1 MTGVERPSEPRG
13 FALITVLWAMLI
25 LAAIATSIL
34 ATGRTESRLSA
45 THRGIAEL
53 DAVADA
59 AINLTILHLLA
70 SETEER
76 PPVDASPFTI
86 DFAGYRIA
94 MTAQDES
101 GKIDLNMADPDLLR
115 QLLIAAGVDNRNA
128 QPLLDKIL
136 DWRENAPGKRL
147 NGAKAPEYQRA
158 GLLYG
163 PRNAPFQSI
172 EELQLVMGMTPAL
185 YQRLAPSLTIY
196 SQTPW
201 VDPAFAPRDVMSALN
216 GLSGPATA
224 PTQPATDASR
234 TSGVMVGH
242 AFTLRAVLQGPDGL
256 RVMRSAV
263 IRLNGTPS
271 APYGIYRWD

>member
-1 MTGVERPSEPRG
+1 MTGAEKRAGPRG

-25 LAAIATSIL
+25 LAAIATSTL

-45 THRGIAEL
+45 THRGIAQL

-101 GKIDLNMADPDLLR
+101 GKIDLNMADADLLR

-136 DWRENAPGKRL
+136 DWRENGLGKRL
-147 NGAKAPEYQRA
+147 NGAKAPEYQSA

-163 PRNAPFQSI
+163 PRNAPFQSV

-201 VDPAFAPRDVMSALN
+201 VDPAFAPPDVMAALN
-216 GLSGPATA
+216 GLSGPATT
-224 PTQPATDASR
+224 PTQPGDNSAR
-234 TSGVMVGH
+234 TGGVMVGH
-242 AFTLRAVLQGPDGL
+242 AFTIRAALEGPDGL
-256 RVMRSAV
+256 RVTRTAV
-263 IRLNGTPS
+263 IRLNGTAG
-271 APYGIYRWD
+271 APYGIYRWE

>member
-1 MTGVERPSEPRG
+1 MTGAERQAGPRG

-34 ATGRTESRLSA
+34 ATGRTERRLSA

-59 AINLTILHLLA
+59 AINLTILHLL
-70 SETEER
+70 SQETEDR
-76 PPVDASPFTI
+76 PPVDATPFTI
-86 DFAGYRIA
+86 EFAGYHVA

-101 GKIDLNMADPDLLR
+101 GKIDLNMADADLLR
-115 QLLIAAGVDNRNA
+115 QLLIAAGVDNRA
-128 QPLLDKIL
+128 VPALLDKIL
-136 DWRENAPGKRL
+136 DWRENGPGKRL
-147 NGAKAPEYQRA
+147 NGAKAPEYQSA

-163 PRNAPFQSI
+163 PRNAPFQSV

-216 GLSGPATA
+216 GLSGPTTT
-224 PTQPATDASR
+224 PTQPATDAAR
-234 TSGVMVGH
+234 TGGVMVGH
-242 AFTLRAVLQGPDGL
+242 AFTLHAMLQGPDGL
-256 RVMRSAV
+256 RVMRTAV
-263 IRLNGTPS
+263 IRLNGTPG